1 MSDEEDLAGPRAEL
15 YVASAWA
22 HDHIRKAL
30 SDALGVSVH
39 HFCVG
44 FSYNSS
50 GGPGIGAIS
59 STADAL
65 HELNPASISEFVTQ
79 ARIKNGET
87 LLHPPPKLSLV
98 KP

>member
-1 MSDEEDLAGPRAEL
+1 MDDDDLAGPKAEL

-22 HDHIRKAL
+22 HEHIRKAL
-30 SDALGVSVH
+30 SEALGVTVH

-44 FSYNSS
+44 FSYVSASSGPGLGAVASNSS
-50 GGPGIGAIS
+50 AI
-59 STADAL
+59 
-65 HELNPASISEFVTQ
+65 HELNPADISKFVTD

-87 LLHPPPKLSLV
+87 LVHPRPKLTLV